1 MNKKKYIIPGL
12 TIVEIKNETPIA
24 TSNMVNGDSSLVINP
39 NTMGEG
45 SGGDA
50 VKHRNDDDFDFG
62 GGSSDDW
69 SDGIW

>member
-24 TSNMVNGDSSLVINP
+24 GSNNVNGDSLIINP
-39 NTMGEG
+39 GTMGG
-45 SGGDA
+45 GDGGDA

-69 SDGIW
+69 SDGLW

>member
-39 NTMGEG
+39 GTMGG
-45 SGGDA
+45 GDGGDA
-50 VKHRNDDDFDFG
+50 VKHRHDDDFDFG
-62 GGSSDDW
+62 GSDSDW
-69 SDGIW
+69 GDGIW

>member
-24 TSNMVNGDSSLVINP
+24 TSNMVNGDSSLIINP
-39 NTMGEG
+39 GTMGG
-45 SGGDA
+45 GDGGDA

-62 GGSSDDW
+62 GSTDGWDDGLW
-69 SDGIW
+69 